1 MDEGA
6 SHMRRA
12 IELAERGRHRV
23 MPNPLVGCVLV
34 RDGEIVAE
42 GWHDHIG
49 GLHAE
54 QMAIADAESRGVPT
68 QGTIA
73 YVTLEPCNHF
83 GRTPPCTESL
93 LWAGVTEVVIGALD
107 HNPTVRGGGAKTLQ
121 ESGVEVVTGVLED
134 ECESQMEAF
143 MHWCRERRPLVTLK
157 ASTDLSGRIDGDPSS
172 PAVRFSSEASLE
184 LAHMIRADSMAIL
197 VGVETV
203 IRDDPSLTVR
213 GPDLGPREGPTRVVI
228 DPNDRIPDD
237 CVLMTDGAAPTLII
251 QSSEHDSTKD
261 QSHVKRVVIPEQD
274 IPISRILDMLG
285 DRGVQSLLVEG
296 GAETWRRFLSAGM
309 VDKARIC
316 VSATELEGG
325 TVTFDKSLLD
335 DGMNL
340 VSVSEADGDSIE
352 WWSKGPGEDRE
363 IT

>member
-1 MDEGA
+1 MAEA
-6 SHMRRA
+6 EEHMRRA

-34 RDGEIVAE
+34 KGGEVVAE

-54 QMAIADAESRGVPT
+54 QMAIAEAESNGVET
-68 QGTIA
+68 QGTTA

-93 LWAGVTEVVIGALD
+93 LWAGVAKVVIGALD
-107 HNPTVRGGGAKTLQ
+107 PNPTVRGDGAKSLQ
-121 ESGVEVVTGVLED
+121 ESGVEVVTGVLDD

-172 PAVRFSSEASLE
+172 PAVRFSSEESLE
-184 LAHMIRADSMAIL
+184 LAHTIRADSMAIL
-197 VGVETV
+197 VGVGTV

-213 GPDLGPREGPTRVVI
+213 GPDLGPRERPTRVVI
-228 DPNDRIPDD
+228 DPENRIPGD
-237 CVLMTDGAAPTLII
+237 CRLMVDGEAPTLIV
-251 QSSEHDSTKD
+251 QSSEHDSAD
-261 QSHVKRVVIPEQD
+261 DEPHVERVVIPERD
-274 IPISRILDMLG
+274 IPIPRILDMLG

-296 GAETWRRFLSAGM
+296 GADTWARFLSAGM
-309 VDKARIC
+309 VDRARIC
-316 VSATELEGG
+316 VSPVELEGG
-325 TVTFDKSLLD
+325 LARFDRSSLSDSLD
-335 DGMNL
+335 L
-340 VSVSEADGDSIE
+340 VSSTEVSGDSIE
-352 WWSKGPGEDRE
+352 WWSRA
-363 IT
+363 